1 VANLA
6 RNQELNKRFTAEQ
19 YRDAL
24 EEASHAASLAV
35 GKEGAMDSI
44 PIKDDVD
51 EAIRIKEKLE

>member
-6 RNQELNKRFTAEQ
+6 RNQRAKKRFTAEQ
-19 YRDAL
+19 YGDAL

-44 PIKDDVD
+44 PVKDDVD
-51 EAIRIKEKLE
+51 EDIRTKKKIE